1 MIDVAFTPEELRDTR
16 LDGVTTV
23 VIDALRASTTI
34 VTALAHGARA
44 VVPVGSPD
52 EARAAAAAWT
62 DGPALLGGERGGA
75 APPGF
80 ALGNSPAEY
89 AGPHV
94 RGHTILFTTTNGTR
108 ALAAVGG
115 AAAVAVGG
123 FVNAAA
129 VARWAAA
136 RGGDR
141 ALLVC
146 SGELGR
152 FCLEDAACAGLL
164 VSRLAALRPDLRLS
178 DGARA
183 AAVLHARYADD
194 LDALLADA
202 AWARALVARGRGGD
216 LPFCVAVDAYDIV
229 PVVTDG
235 RLVAA
240 GTR

>member
-1 MIDVAFTPEELRDTR
+1 MIDVAFTPEELRDMR
-16 LDGVTTV
+16 LEGVTTV

-44 VVPVGSPD
+44 VVPVASPE
-52 EARAAAAAWT
+52 EARARALAWA
-62 DGPALLGGERGGA
+62 DGPVLLGGERGGA

-89 AGPHV
+89 AGPQV
-94 RGHTILFTTTNGTR
+94 REHTILFTTTNGTR
-108 ALAAVGG
+108 ALMAVAG

-129 VARWAAA
+129 VARWTAA
-136 RGGDR
+136 RAGR
-141 ALLVC
+141 ATLLVC

-164 VSRLAALRPDLRLS
+164 VSRLAALRPELPLG

-194 LDALLADA
+194 LDGLLADA
-202 AWARALVARGRGGD
+202 AWARALRERGRGGD
-216 LPFCVAVDAYDIV
+216 LPLCVTVDAYDTVPIV
-229 PVVTDG
+229 ADG

-240 GTR
+240 RA